1 MLKII
6 FSYKN
11 GNDDNKISSDDDD
24 DGGDG
29 DGDDDDDEGSCDYK
43 TMMNDDYFNHRGDQR
58 RCQV

>member
-29 DGDDDDDEGSCDYK
+29 DGDDSGSYWRSAM
-43 TMMNDDYFNHRGDQR
+43 TQR
-58 RCQV
+58 YSSLVQIDIQPAVKSDL